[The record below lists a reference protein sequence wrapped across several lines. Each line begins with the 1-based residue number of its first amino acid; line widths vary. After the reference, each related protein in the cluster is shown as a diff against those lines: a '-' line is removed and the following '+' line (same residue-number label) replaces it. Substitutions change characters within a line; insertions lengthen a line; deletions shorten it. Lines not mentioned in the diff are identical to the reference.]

1 MSETRK
7 LAAILV
13 ADVVGYSR
21 LTGADEEGTLARLRT
36 LRSDLFTPTVA
47 IYNGRVVKMTGDG
60 AIVEFRSVV
69 EAVRCA
75 VAVQSSMVERNAGE
89 PDDKRIE
96 FRIGIHLGDV
106 VEEADGD
113 LMGDG
118 VNVAARLESIC
129 KPGGICLSEDAY
141 RQVRDRLNESFV
153 DLGDQTLKNIARPM
167 RAYALTSATGGG
179 PAIPPVILAPNP
191 LDWRQRLVAF
201 RSAPIGILENVAR
214 LTGAIA
220 APAATGS
227 RDRVGPAS
235 EVGHANDDLSA
246 VRRWRE
252 RRLRWALIV
261 SALIVL
267 AAARAWRGQD
277 SSTPLLPALPPG
289 AALTDNKL
297 ASAPRLS
304 IVILPFANLSGDPE
318 QDTLADSLTDDLIT
332 DLTHLPDS
340 FVIGRSAATAYKGK
354 RVDLRRLGRHLG
366 VRYALEGSVRRA
378 GETITVNAQLI
389 STETGADV
397 WADRLEGERSRLA
410 ELQSEIVSRLA
421 KSLNVP

>member
-36 LRSDLFTPTVA
+36 LRSDLFAPTVA
-47 IYNGRVVKMTGDG
+47 IHNGRVVKRTGDG

-75 VAVQSSMVERNAGE
+75 MEVQRGLVERNAGA
-89 PDDKRIE
+89 PRDKRIE
-96 FRIGIHLGDV
+96 YRVGIHLGDV

-129 KPGGICLSEDAY
+129 EPGGICLSEDAY
-141 RQVRDRLNESFV
+141 RQVRDKLNQSFV

-167 RAYALTSATGGG
+167 RAYALTSATGVR
-179 PAIPPVILAPNP
+179 PATPPASIAPKP
-191 LDWRQRLVAF
+191 LDRRLRPAAF
-201 RSAPIGILENVAR
+201 GSAAIAVLENVAR

-220 APAATGS
+220 ERAASAG
-227 RDRVGPAS
+227 RDVRSAGEVGPAS
-235 EVGHANDDLSA
+235 DVLNAA
-246 VRRWRE
+246 RRSRD
-252 RRLRWALIV
+252 RRLRRALIV
-261 SALIVL
+261 SALIVF

-277 SSTPLLPALPPG
+277 SSTPPSPTPPA
-289 AALTDNKL
+289 AAVTDDKL
-297 ASAPRLS
+297 ARAPRLS
-304 IVILPFANLSGDPE
+304 IVVLPFANLSGDPE
-318 QDTLADSLTDDLIT
+318 QDTLADGLTDDLTT

-340 FVIGRSAATAYKGK
+340 FVIGRSAADPYKGK
-354 RVDLRRLGRHLG
+354 QVDLRHLGRHLG

-410 ELQSEIVSRLA
+410 ELQTELVSRIA
-421 KSLNVP
+421 KSLKAP

>member
-21 LTGADEEGTLARLRT
+21 LTGADEEGTLARLRA

-47 IYNGRVVKMTGDG
+47 IYNGRVVKRTGDG

-75 VAVQSSMVERNAGE
+75 VDMQSSMLERNAGE

-106 VEEADGD
+106 VEEDDGD

-141 RQVRDRLNESFV
+141 RQVRDKLNESFV

-179 PAIPPVILAPNP
+179 PAIPPAMVAPNP

-201 RSAPIGILENVAR
+201 RSAPIAILENVAR
-214 LTGAIA
+214 LTRAIA
-220 APAATGS
+220 EPSATGS
-227 RDRVGPAS
+227 RDDVRPTS
-235 EVGHANDDLSA
+235 EVGHASGDLNTA
-246 VRRWRE
+246 RRTRD
-252 RRLRWALIV
+252 RRLRLGLIV
-261 SALIVL
+261 SALIVF
-267 AAARAWRGQD
+267 AAARTWRGQD

-289 AALTDNKL
+289 AAVTDSKL

-304 IVILPFANLSGDPE
+304 IVVLPFANLSGDPE
-318 QDTLADSLTDDLIT
+318 QDTLADGLTDDLTT
-332 DLTHLPDS
+332 DLTRLPDS
-340 FVIGRSAATAYKGK
+340 FVIGRSAATAYRGK
-354 RVDLRRLGRHLG
+354 RADLRRLGRHLG

-397 WADRLEGERSRLA
+397 WADRLEGESSRLA
-410 ELQSEIVSRLA
+410 ELQTELVSRLA
-421 KSLNVP
+421 NSLKVP